1 MIQYNIIDQTQFY
14 DKTESEQAK
23 IDAKKNALEKNIE
36 TLDSLN
42 LLIITEFG
50 IDVRDKSRKRF
61 NVDLRMIFCKLIR
74 DIKKKPKITQ
84 EFIASYI
91 NLDHSSIVHACKTY
105 DSLYLVNPK
114 FKELA
119 DYISNLNKKD
129 KYYFLIKKF
138 NEDTN
143 EAERKEAYK
152 LIENYK
158 NNNNTSLKLKSNE

>member
-23 IDAKKNALEKNIE
+23 IDAKKKSLERNIE

-42 LLIITEFG
+42 LLIISEFG

-74 DIKKKPKITQ
+74 DIKNKPKITQ

-119 DYISNLNKKD
+119 DYISNLNKKTN

-143 EAERKEAYK
+143 EQVREKTYK
-152 LIENYK
+152 LIADHILLK
-158 NNNNTSLKLKSNE
+158 NNNNTFLKL

>member
-1 MIQYNIIDQTQFY
+1 
-14 DKTESEQAK
+14 
-23 IDAKKNALEKNIE
+23 
-36 TLDSLN
+36 
-42 LLIITEFG
+42 
-50 IDVRDKSRKRF
+50 
-61 NVDLRMIFCKLIR
+61 MIFCKLIR

-158 NNNNTSLKLKSNE
+158 NNNNTSVKLKSNE